1 MRKFIALSLATVTV
15 LSAGVVGALA
25 SSTVPAGTVKLEAKG
40 LSGTKEMPK
49 GAPTGTGA
57 ADFTFTGR
65 KVCWDFTISGI
76 GKPLA
81 AHIHRGRAGM
91 AGPVVVPLGAA
102 YRQQGCTTAPAA
114 IAKAITANPGG
125 FYVNVHTK
133 QFPNGAIRAQLGRP

>member
-1 MRKFIALSLATVTV
+1 MRKFIALSLATATL
-15 LSAGVVGALA
+15 LSAGVAGALA
-25 SSTVPAGTVKLEAKG
+25 SSTVLAGTVKLEAKG
-40 LSGTKEMPK
+40 LSGAKEVPM

-57 ADFTFTGR
+57 ADFTITGR

-81 AHIHRGRAGM
+81 AHIHRGRAGT
-91 AGPVVVPLGAA
+91 AGPIVVPLGAA

-114 IAKAITANPGG
+114 VAKAITANPSG

-133 QFPNGAIRAQLGRP
+133 QFPNGAIRAQLARP